1 MSDNNEN
8 NESNENEEVDDT
20 DVKDEVEDTT
30 EEVDQ
35 SENEQESEGTGEDEE
50 EEENVG
56 DTDDEENKEELDE
69 SRMILTFAGLG
80 LLALVVIVAASSG
93 GTVGAS
99 LDNFDYIEGMDQNGS
114 SNLSAT
120 IQAHNEN
127 LRSNSYTISLSATSQ
142 SGDVN
147 IDYQYDKQRSLVLV
161 EEENRNRATLLDYTD
176 SQGYEATGIGTENES
191 FRRFYLR
198 QSEDQTETSQVEF
211 GEFIQAS
218 NLSATEVTTG
228 PDGETVV
235 NYEIVGTAEN
245 IPDTIDIDGNIQL
258 SQNGYFTLANVT
270 ITQTGENQTVTS
282 DQNIEI
288 INVGST
294 SVEDPSWF
302 DDAQSSTERAEEPDL
317 NVTPPQNN
325 TQG

>member
-1 MSDNNEN
+1 MSDNNGN
-8 NESNENEEVDDT
+8 DKSDENEEVDNT
-20 DVKDEVEDTT
+20 DVEDEVEET
-30 EEVDQ
+30 EEEEL
-35 SENEQESEGTGEDEE
+35 ENEQDSENIEDS
-50 EEENVG
+50 EEENVD
-56 DTDDEENKEELDE
+56 DTDSEEELDE

-114 SNLSAT
+114 SNISAT

-127 LRSNSYTISLSATSQ
+127 LRSNSYTISLSASSQ

-147 IDYQYDKQRSLVLV
+147 INYKYDKQRSLVLV
-161 EEENRNRATLLDYTD
+161 EEENRDRATLLDYTD

-191 FRRFYLR
+191 FNRFYLR
-198 QSEDQTETSQVEF
+198 QTENQTETSQVEF

-245 IPDTIDIDGNIQL
+245 IPDTIDIDGNLQL
-258 SQNGYFTLANVT
+258 SQNGYFTLANVS

-294 SVEDPSWF
+294 NVEDPSWF
-302 DDAQSSTERAEEPDL
+302 DDAQSSTEPAEEPDL